1 MKEKSKTILL
11 AEELLYTAFQ
21 ILKENNN
28 EMPINS
34 LMEEI
39 EKRAKL
45 DDWAKKV
52 YEKSGYT
59 RWNSIFHFFTIDCVK
74 AGYLV
79 KKKGIWY
86 LTKDGEEAL
95 KLGKEKL
102 RETATLKY
110 KEWEKNNIK
119 NDKLDNSDFINNQI
133 QEINTTKNEEIAF
146 EDAEAKS
153 RESISNF
160 INSLNPYEFQ
170 NLCSALLRSMG
181 YYTPFIAPK
190 GRDGGIDIIAY
201 RDPLGASTPRIKI
214 QVKHREMKATAQ
226 EVREL
231 SGILKSSDIGIFIS
245 TGGFTPDAISET
257 KVRNT
262 HIELIDINRFIDL
275 WIEFFSK
282 MTDEDKTLMSIK
294 PVWFLSE

>member
-1 MKEKSKTILL
+1 M
-11 AEELLYTAFQ
+11 
-21 ILKENNN
+21 
-28 EMPINS
+28 
-34 LMEEI
+34 
-39 EKRAKL
+39 
-45 DDWAKKV
+45 
-52 YEKSGYT
+52 
-59 RWNSIFHFFTIDCVK
+59 
-74 AGYLV
+74 
-79 KKKGIWY
+79 
-86 LTKDGEEAL
+86 
-95 KLGKEKL
+95 

-170 NLCSALLRSMG
+170 NLCSALLRGMG